1 MQVLIQQ
8 VRLAPE
14 MLPFLTG
21 SQGVVMSLLRG
32 PPLDLKV
39 VNHAESLD

>member
-8 VRLAPE
+8 VWLAPE

-21 SQGVVMSLLRG
+21 SQGMVMLPLQG
-32 PPLDLKV
+32 PPLDRKV